1 MRSVL
6 SCLAIVALLGFAS
19 CSDSSS
25 PSNNNNDNNN
35 NNTPTKNY
43 MPLADG
49 NSWVYDDVDLD
60 TLTGNPIAS
69 SLAEVTDSIVL
80 VSTVAGRANA
90 STLNSYVAGIETN
103 SSVVAKTSTTY
114 DMRMKTPFLDE
125 FVKDTKAS
133 WRTLVDFSKD
143 TWMVLDTNLA
153 NIPFVE
159 TEFSGVPVVVKGSG
173 NLKVTG
179 RKGSTGN
186 VMLDGKSV
194 PTQEYIIETTVAA
207 TLAANIGLVTFEP
220 LNVTT
225 TTRIWFAEEI
235 GIVKSIE
242 APVKVEVKYSGLA
255 SGTQVQSF
263 LGKERTLK
271 RYKVSK

>member
-6 SCLAIVALLGFAS
+6 TCLAMVVLLGFAS
-19 CSDSSS
+19 CSDSTA
-25 PSNNNNDNNN
+25 PTDNNN
-35 NNTPTKNY
+35 NNTPIKNY
-43 MPLADG
+43 MPLANG

-90 STLNSYVAGIETN
+90 STLNSYVAGVETN

-114 DMRMKTPFLDE
+114 DMRMATPFLDE
-125 FVKDTKAS
+125 FVEDTKAS
-133 WRTLVDFSKD
+133 WRTFVDFSKD
-143 TWMVLDTNLA
+143 TWTVLDTNLA
-153 NIPFVE
+153 DVTFIE
-159 TEFSGVPVVVKGSG
+159 TEVQGFPLIVKASG
-173 NLKVTG
+173 NLKLTG
-179 RKGSTGN
+179 KKGSAGT

-194 PTQEYIIETTVAA
+194 ATQEYIIETTIAA
-207 TLAANIGLVTFEP
+207 TLTANIGLVTFEP

-225 TTRIWFAEEI
+225 STRIWFAEEI
-235 GIVKSIE
+235 GIVRSVE
-242 APVKVEVKYSGLA
+242 APFKIEVKYSGIA
-255 SGTQVQSF
+255 SGTQVQQF
-263 LGKERTLK
+263 LGKERNLK